1 MDIAALAMSM
11 KHTEL
16 MQDVSLAMTKKVMEF
31 QQENAEQI
39 VEVIDTSHP
48 VLGKTIDISV

>member
-11 KHTEL
+11 KQTEL
-16 MQDVSLAMTKKVMEF
+16 IQDVSLAMTKKMMKF

-39 VEVIDTSHP
+39 VEVIEASHP
-48 VLGKTIDISV
+48 FLGQTIDISV

>member
-16 MQDVSLAMTKKVMEF
+16 IQDVSLAMTKKMMEF

-39 VEVIDTSHP
+39 VEVIDASHP

>member
-11 KHTEL
+11 KHTDL
-16 MQDVSLAMTKKVMEF
+16 MQDISLTMTKKMMEF

-39 VEVIDTSHP
+39 VEVIDASHP
-48 VLGKTIDISV
+48 ILGKTIDISV

>member
-11 KHTEL
+11 KHTGL

-39 VEVIDTSHP
+39 VEVIDASHP
-48 VLGKTIDISV
+48 VLGKLIDISV

>member
-11 KHTEL
+11 KQNEL
-16 MQDVSLAMTKKVMEF
+16 IHDVSLAMTKKVMEF

-39 VEVIDTSHP
+39 VEVIDASHP

>member
-11 KHTEL
+11 KQNEL
-16 MQDVSLAMTKKVMEF
+16 IHDVSLAMTKKTMEF

-39 VEVIDTSHP
+39 VEVIEASHP
-48 VLGKTIDISV
+48 FLGQTIDISV